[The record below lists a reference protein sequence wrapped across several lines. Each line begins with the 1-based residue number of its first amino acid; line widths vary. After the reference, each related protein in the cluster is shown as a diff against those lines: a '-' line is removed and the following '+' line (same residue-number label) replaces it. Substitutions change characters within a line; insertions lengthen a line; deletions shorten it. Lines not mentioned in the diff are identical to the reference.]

1 MHVHVYGDNGQA
13 RFWLEPSIE
22 LAENNGLRSGEITT
36 ARHLIEEHCDESNAG
51 GKITLEAEVTQ
62 IDKQG
67 IWLLIGEKESF
78 LPFDKFPWFR
88 DASVGTIH
96 HVELLNNNHLYWPDL
111 DIDLAVES
119 IEHPE
124 RFPQVPG

>member
-1 MHVHVYGDNGQA
+1 MK
-13 RFWLEPSIE
+13 
-22 LAENNGLRSGEITT
+22 
-36 ARHLIEEHCDESNAG
+36 SNDG

-78 LPFDKFPWFR
+78 LSFENFPWFK

-96 HVELLNNNHLYWPDL
+96 NVELLNNNHLYWPDL

-124 RFPQVPG
+124 RFPLVSK